1 MSEEQKTLDVE
12 AIVDRAFEYF
22 DKLMKKSGN
31 LHGVLLEGLEPKDN
45 GWIVSIGFDGGVEE
59 TSQESGNFAKS
70 ILGNFNEKTTK
81 TTKTIRL
88 VRCVHLDNQGNFEK
102 LT

>member
-1 MSEEQKTLDVE
+1 M
-12 AIVDRAFEYF
+12 
-22 DKLMKKSGN
+22 
-31 LHGVLLEGLEPKDN
+31 
-45 GWIVSIGFDGGVEE
+45 IVSIGFDGGVEE

>member
-12 AIVDRAFEYF
+12 AIVDQAFEYF

-45 GWIVSIGFDGGVEE
+45 GWIVSIGFDG
-59 TSQESGNFAKS
+59 
-70 ILGNFNEKTTK
+70 
-81 TTKTIRL
+81 
-88 VRCVHLDNQGNFEK
+88 
-102 LT
+102 